1 MTLSGDEPPIEAEA
15 IPGAPPA
22 PVESLPSE
30 PATVEALPSTPTMPS
45 TLAIVSR
52 GLDLN
57 VAASAE
63 IRRASLYVGLLW
75 LLSAG
80 PIAAVVWA
88 FSAHQGGF
96 DWLRTLATGQELLL
110 IPVGS
115 AFEWLSLVVVIVG
128 FACLVSISLDAQL
141 VATILIGAKAT
152 GRRIDLRVAL
162 ALARLRYWRLV
173 RATILVFAILLVPR
187 FVINRVVMNG
197 QPVGT
202 DAQDLVV
209 TAINILL
216 SVPFAYVAAGIVLG
230 AVGAWEAVRR
240 SWRLARARLRL
251 AFLIAIVN
259 TAVSYIAGF
268 ALGAG
273 ADILGRLGTA
283 FGIGLTM
290 GPIQIVV
297 LAAIVAFAIV
307 SIGSLV
313 MTVDALTVGPQIV
326 AFLGMTGYANGLD
339 ATKDPHTP
347 FAAPRVEPLISRP
360 MKIALVVSAAAA
372 VLAVLNLG

>member
-1 MTLSGDEPPIEAEA
+1 
-15 IPGAPPA
+15 
-22 PVESLPSE
+22 
-30 PATVEALPSTPTMPS
+30 MPS

-152 GRRIDLRVAL
+152 GRRLDLRAAL

-347 FAAPRVEPLISRP
+347 FATPRVEPLISRP

>member
-1 MTLSGDEPPIEAEA
+1 MTHSGDEPAIEAEA
-15 IPGAPPA
+15 VPGATPA
-22 PVESLPSE
+22 PVGSLPSE
-30 PATVEALPSTPTMPS
+30 PATVEPLPSTPTMPS

-115 AFEWLSLVVVIVG
+115 AFGWLSFVVVIVG

-259 TAVSYIAGF
+259 TAVTYIAGF

-290 GPIQIVV
+290 GPIQVVV

-339 ATKDPHTP
+339 ATKDLHTP
-347 FAAPRVEPLISRP
+347 LATPRVEPLISRP

>member
-1 MTLSGDEPPIEAEA
+1 MTLSGDEPAIEAEA
-15 IPGAPPA
+15 IPGATPA
-22 PVESLPSE
+22 PVESLLSE
-30 PATVEALPSTPTMPS
+30 PATGEPLPSTPAMPS

-96 DWLRTLATGQELLL
+96 DWLRTLATGHDLLL
-110 IPVGS
+110 VPVGS

-128 FACLVSISLDAQL
+128 FACLVSISIDAQL
-141 VATILIGAKAT
+141 VATILIGARAT
-152 GRRIDLRVAL
+152 GRRLDLRAAL

-173 RATILVFAILLVPR
+173 RATLLVFAILLVPR

-240 SWRLARARLRL
+240 SWRLARARFRL

-273 ADILGRLGTA
+273 ADVLGRLGTA
-283 FGIGLTM
+283 FGIGPTM
-290 GPIQIVV
+290 GPIQIVA

-339 ATKDPHTP
+339 ATKDPPTP
-347 FAAPRVEPLISRP
+347 FATPRAEPLISRP

>member
-115 AFEWLSLVVVIVG
+115 AFEWLFFIVVIVG

-173 RATILVFAILLVPR
+173 RATILVFVILLVPR
-187 FVINRVVMNG
+187 FLINRVVMNG

-216 SVPFAYVAAGIVLG
+216 
-230 AVGAWEAVRR
+230 
-240 SWRLARARLRL
+240 
-251 AFLIAIVN
+251 
-259 TAVSYIAGF
+259 
-268 ALGAG
+268 
-273 ADILGRLGTA
+273 
-283 FGIGLTM
+283 
-290 GPIQIVV
+290 
-297 LAAIVAFAIV
+297 
-307 SIGSLV
+307 
-313 MTVDALTVGPQIV
+313 
-326 AFLGMTGYANGLD
+326 
-339 ATKDPHTP
+339 
-347 FAAPRVEPLISRP
+347 
-360 MKIALVVSAAAA
+360 
-372 VLAVLNLG
+372 

>member
-1 MTLSGDEPPIEAEA
+1 MTLSGDEPAIEAEA
-15 IPGAPPA
+15 IPGATPA
-22 PVESLPSE
+22 PVESLLSE
-30 PATVEALPSTPTMPS
+30 PATGEPLPSTPAMPS

-96 DWLRTLATGQELLL
+96 DWLRTLATGHDLLL
-110 IPVGS
+110 VPVGS

-128 FACLVSISLDAQL
+128 FACLVSISIDAQL
-141 VATILIGAKAT
+141 VATILIGARAT
-152 GRRIDLRVAL
+152 GRRLDLRAAL

-240 SWRLARARLRL
+240 SWRLARARFRL

-273 ADILGRLGTA
+273 ADVLGRLGTA

-347 FAAPRVEPLISRP
+347 FATPRVEPLISRP

-372 VLAVLNLG
+372 ILAVLNLG

>member
-96 DWLRTLATGQELLL
+96 DWLRTLATGRELLL

-115 AFEWLSLVVVIVG
+115 AFGLLSFVVVIVG

-173 RATILVFAILLVPR
+173 RATILVFVILLVPR
-187 FVINRVVMNG
+187 FLINRVVMNG

-347 FAAPRVEPLISRP
+347 FATPRVEPLISRP

>member
-1 MTLSGDEPPIEAEA
+1 MTLSGDEPAIEAEA
-15 IPGAPPA
+15 IPGATPA
-22 PVESLPSE
+22 PVESLLSE
-30 PATVEALPSTPTMPS
+30 PATGEPLPSTPAMPS

-96 DWLRTLATGQELLL
+96 DWLRTLATGHDLLL
-110 IPVGS
+110 VPVGS

-128 FACLVSISLDAQL
+128 FACLVSISIDAQL
-141 VATILIGAKAT
+141 VATILIGARAT
-152 GRRIDLRVAL
+152 GRRLDLRAAL

-173 RATILVFAILLVPR
+173 RATLLVFAILLVPR

-240 SWRLARARLRL
+240 SWRLARARFRL

-273 ADILGRLGTA
+273 ADVLGRLGTA